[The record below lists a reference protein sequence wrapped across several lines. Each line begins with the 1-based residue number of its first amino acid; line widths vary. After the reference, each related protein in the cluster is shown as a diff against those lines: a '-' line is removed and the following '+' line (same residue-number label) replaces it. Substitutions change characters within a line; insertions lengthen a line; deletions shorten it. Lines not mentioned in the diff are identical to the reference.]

1 MNTSKFS
8 GTRSGN
14 SRHQRGAALIVG
26 LIMLLLLTLIGV
38 AGMRDTLL
46 QEKMAGNMRDRE
58 IALQAAE
65 SALRAGE
72 AQLAQLTE
80 PVFTNTNGLYDHNTA
95 PGATA
100 MQRKKSGVPVTEQV
114 FWQQNSSWT
123 AAKSIAYP
131 FALDDVNNPPRYVIE
146 KLTAAM
152 SADKSTYTGGTDP
165 NFVTNIT
172 ANVEV
177 PDPHISYPDYRV
189 TARGEGPTGDA
200 IVILQATFR
209 RVQ

>member
-1 MNTSKFS
+1 MNTSKF
-8 GTRSGN
+8 SGN

-80 PVFTNTNGLYDHNTA
+80 PVFTNTNGLYDHNTPA
-95 PGATA
+95 GLAA

-114 FWQQNSSWT
+114 FWQQATSWT
-123 AAKSIAYP
+123 AAKSITYP

-152 SADKSTYTGGTDP
+152 STDKSTYTGGTDP
-165 NFVTNIT
+165 NFVKDIT
-172 ANVEV
+172 AGEPV
-177 PDPHISYPDYRV
+177 PELGIIPYPDYRV

>member
-1 MNTSKFS
+1 MNTSRFPGS
-8 GTRSGN
+8 

-80 PVFTNTNGLYDHNTA
+80 PVFTNTNGLYDHNTPA
-95 PGATA
+95 GLAA

-114 FWQQNSSWT
+114 FWQQATSWT
-123 AAKSIAYP
+123 AAKSITYP

-152 SADKSTYTGGTDP
+152 STDKSTYTGGTDP

>member
-1 MNTSKFS
+1 
-8 GTRSGN
+8 
-14 SRHQRGAALIVG
+14 
-26 LIMLLLLTLIGV
+26 MLLLLTLIGV

-80 PVFTNTNGLYDHNTA
+80 PVFTNTNGLYDHNTPA
-95 PGATA
+95 GLAA

-114 FWQQNSSWT
+114 FWQQATSWT
-123 AAKSIAYP
+123 AAKSITYP

-152 SADKSTYTGGTDP
+152 STDKSTYTGGTDP

>member
-1 MNTSKFS
+1 MNTSKF
-8 GTRSGN
+8 SGN

-80 PVFTNTNGLYDHNTA
+80 PVFTNTNGLYDHNTPA
-95 PGATA
+95 GLAA

-114 FWQQNSSWT
+114 FWQQATSWT
-123 AAKSIAYP
+123 AAKSITYP

-152 SADKSTYTGGTDP
+152 STDKSTYTGGTDP